1 MMYICIESRDRG
13 PTAPFFV
20 PLRPKTTWATVISVA
35 QVVISVAQIVISIA
49 QIVIS
54 IAQIVREM
62 LTHSYINVKNLK

>member
-35 QVVISVAQIVISIA
+35 QVVISVAQVIISVAQTVISIA

-54 IAQIVREM
+54 VAQIVREM
-62 LTHSYINVKNLK
+62 LTHS